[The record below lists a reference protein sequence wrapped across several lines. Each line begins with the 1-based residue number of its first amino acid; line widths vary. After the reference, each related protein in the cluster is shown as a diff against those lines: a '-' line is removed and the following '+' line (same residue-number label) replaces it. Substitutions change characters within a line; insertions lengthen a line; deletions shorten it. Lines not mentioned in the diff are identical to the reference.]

1 MGSPGDW
8 IRRLREERG
17 FTREQV
23 EDLTR
28 EFAQKTGNEHN
39 WIRHGRL
46 AHIERGDAVPDI
58 YTVQSFAEVYQVTYE
73 RVLQGFGIDIPASRH
88 LLGTSPSLLTPSNPF
103 AILEPRRVGVSSLRQ
118 ISSQETRLLTNHAEN
133 AEVLQTVLG
142 LEFDEVYTRIGLI
155 GTKDDSMGP
164 YVPAGSAVKI
174 DTRHKIVE
182 RAEWQDLIE
191 RPIYFVW
198 HEEGYSCCW
207 CDQREN
213 KLILLPHPASHR
225 SAMQLT
231 IPGQATIIGRVTHV
245 WSPLP
250 GIEASK

>member
-88 LLGTSPSLLTPSNPF
+88 LLGTSSSLLTPSNPF
-103 AILEPRRVGVSSLRQ
+103 AILEPRRMGVSSLRQ

-142 LEFDEVYTRIGLI
+142 LEFDEVYTIG
-155 GTKDDSMGP
+155 
-164 YVPAGSAVKI
+164 
-174 DTRHKIVE
+174 E

-231 IPGQATIIGRVTHV
+231 MPGQATIIGRVTHV